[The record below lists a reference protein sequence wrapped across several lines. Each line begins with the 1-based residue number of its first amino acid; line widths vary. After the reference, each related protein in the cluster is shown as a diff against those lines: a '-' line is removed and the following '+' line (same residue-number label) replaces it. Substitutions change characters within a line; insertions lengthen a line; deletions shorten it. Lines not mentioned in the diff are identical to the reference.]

1 MPHVSPIKYDGT
13 SSSSSFTL
21 YIPSCWWKW
30 LHAKNITNKC
40 NFMLKIN
47 LLASSE
53 CNWMYHNFFASATCW
68 IWWIT
73 HFSTHLMQYRTQKN
87 ITSDVF
93 LSCPLQI
100 IICNDQWSPTLNPPN
115 VFFTT
120 TPTQKCKVE
129 QTIIY
134 SVKNSHVLYLGNYS

>member
-1 MPHVSPIKYDGT
+1 MKE
-13 SSSSSFTL
+13 L
-21 YIPSCWWKW
+21 LLLLL
-30 LHAKNITNKC
+30 LHYTFLIAGENGCMQNITNKC

-47 LLASSE
+47 LLPSSE
-53 CNWMYHNFFASATCW
+53 SNWMYHNFFALATCW

-73 HFSTHLMQYRTQKN
+73 NFYTHLLQYRNQKN
-87 ITSDVF
+87 ITSDIF

-100 IICNDQWSPTLNPPN
+100 IICNDQWSPILNPPN

-134 SVKNSHVLYLGNYS
+134 SVENRMCFIWVITAKTYFSN